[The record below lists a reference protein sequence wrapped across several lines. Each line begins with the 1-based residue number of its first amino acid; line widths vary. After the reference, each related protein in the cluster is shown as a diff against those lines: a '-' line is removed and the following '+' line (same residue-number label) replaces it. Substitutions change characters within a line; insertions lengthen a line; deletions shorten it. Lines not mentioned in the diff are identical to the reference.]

1 MATITVRLDDET
13 RNDLEALA
21 RGQGVTV
28 SDLVRSAIDEI
39 LGKDVTANPIGGPQS
54 LTLVERSILV
64 MQHEI
69 LAQLHADDRDE
80 VENHLRMA
88 DVLTRGFTGEYDSVF
103 SSIDSEISRRDCVLV
118 WDVLDMFRVLTASL
132 SRLDD
137 DEKAA
142 VGEKP
147 EHALAFRGLDFNDSR
162 EARLARYAKFLVG
175 DGRWEELAE
184 AFDANHEGGNSH
196 MPLLAT
202 YQRMLDTFE
211 PIWKRKISDYSM
223 GYGDGFVLNL
233 DELRTMY
240 AAWSY
245 PRA

>member
-1 MATITVRLDDET
+1 MATITLRVDDET
-13 RNDLEALA
+13 RNDVEALA

-39 LGKDVTANPIGGPQS
+39 LGREVTANPIGGPRS

-64 MQHEI
+64 LQHEI
-69 LAQLHADDRDE
+69 LTQLHADDHDE
-80 VENHLRMA
+80 VENHLRMV
-88 DVLTRGFTGEYDSVF
+88 DVLTSGFTGEYDSVF

-118 WDVLDMFRVLTASL
+118 WNLLDMFQVLTSSL

-137 DEKAA
+137 EEKAA
-142 VGEKP
+142 VGEHA

-162 EARLARYAKFLVG
+162 EARLARYAKFLIG

-202 YQRMLDTFE
+202 YQRMLDAFE
-211 PIWKRKISDYSM
+211 PIWKGKISDYSM
-223 GYGDGFVLNL
+223 SHGDRFVLNL
-233 DELRTMY
+233 DELRTVY